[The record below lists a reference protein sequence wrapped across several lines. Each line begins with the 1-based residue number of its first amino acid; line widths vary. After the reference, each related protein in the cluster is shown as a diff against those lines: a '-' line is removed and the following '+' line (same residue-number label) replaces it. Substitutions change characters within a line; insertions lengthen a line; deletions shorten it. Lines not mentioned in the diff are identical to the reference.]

1 MGDGRGK
8 DDLGMSKQ
16 EILNRP
22 KAAATTREFPPTDD
36 ELVLLDRLRA
46 ADAVGIDSLM
56 LRVVNAGT
64 DVNKPFVINAIL
76 DIIQHVRRA
85 EQQIAAGVQN
95 NSAALRKAAEDLAKL
110 DQAVGKEIE
119 VLEANVEVSVRRSTA
134 LAHYAADLAD
144 WLALPW
150 MKRRK
155 APRPQRPAAGPQE
168 KKDGAP

>member
-8 DDLGMSKQ
+8 DNIGMSKQ

-36 ELVLLDRLRA
+36 ELALIDRLRT

-64 DVNKPFVINAIL
+64 DVSKPFVINAIL
-76 DIIQHVRRA
+76 DIIQHVRRS
-85 EQQIAAGVQN
+85 EQQIAAGAQN
-95 NSAALRKAAEDLAKL
+95 NAAALRKAGEDLAKL
-110 DQAVGKEIE
+110 DRMVNEETEILDTAVR
-119 VLEANVEVSVRRSTA
+119 EAAAVAR
-134 LAHYAADLAD
+134 YAADLAD

-150 MKRRK
+150 RKRRK
-155 APRPQRPAAGPQE
+155 APRPQRPASGPQE
-168 KKDGAP
+168 NKDGAP